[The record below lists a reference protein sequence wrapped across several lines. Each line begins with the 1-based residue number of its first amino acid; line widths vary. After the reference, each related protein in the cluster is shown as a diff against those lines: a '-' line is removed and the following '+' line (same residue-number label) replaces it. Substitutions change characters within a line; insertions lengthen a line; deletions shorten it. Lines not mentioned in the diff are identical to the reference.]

1 MIRALFVLFFALCT
15 APLAGPSAAQELPR
29 VDPSIRAP
37 RLLTQNPGDV
47 SPWDNAEA
55 YFSNDGQHLIF
66 QATRDGRKCDAIYEM
81 DLQGQGIHMISSGDG
96 RCTCAYY
103 SPDGKWIVYASTH
116 ADSPDCPP
124 RPDMSAGYTWPVYGS
139 YEIYIVPAEGG
150 APVALTN
157 SPGYDAEAVFR
168 PDGRK
173 ILFTSMRDG
182 DLELYDM
189 NPDGSEVRRLTH
201 SPGYDGGAF
210 YTADSRRIVFRA
222 RHPEGEELEDFQALL
237 AQGLVRPGQLD
248 LFVMD
253 ADGQNLQR
261 ITSSGDLGA
270 TNWAPFP
277 HPDGRRVIFA
287 SNRDDFD
294 GTVPGEY
301 GYNFELYLIGM
312 DGEGIRR
319 LTFNRSFDGFP
330 MFSADG
336 RHLVW
341 CGNYV
346 PSRPRD
352 TDVLLADWVE

>member
-1 MIRALFVLFFALCT
+1 
-15 APLAGPSAAQELPR
+15 
-29 VDPSIRAP
+29 
-37 RLLTQNPGDV
+37 
-47 SPWDNAEA
+47 
-55 YFSNDGQHLIF
+55 
-66 QATRDGRKCDAIYEM
+66 
-81 DLQGQGIHMISSGDG
+81 
-96 RCTCAYY
+96 
-103 SPDGKWIVYASTH
+103 
-116 ADSPDCPP
+116 
-124 RPDMSAGYTWPVYGS
+124 
-139 YEIYIVPAEGG
+139 
-150 APVALTN
+150 
-157 SPGYDAEAVFR
+157 
-168 PDGRK
+168 
-173 ILFTSMRDG
+173 
-182 DLELYDM
+182 
-189 NPDGSEVRRLTH
+189 
-201 SPGYDGGAF
+201 
-210 YTADSRRIVFRA
+210 
-222 RHPEGEELEDFQALL
+222 
-237 AQGLVRPGQLD
+237 
-248 LFVMD
+248 MD